1 MGSVSVTVCVY
12 TAKLSLG
19 VIVLMDGPRPIAIC
33 SPGSTGMA
41 ADLTDRASERMLAC
55 RLFISPAETF
65 TVHELDEAA
74 ETFH

>member
-1 MGSVSVTVCVY
+1 
-12 TAKLSLG
+12 
-19 VIVLMDGPRPIAIC
+19 MDGPRPIAIC

-41 ADLTDRASERMLAC
+41 ADLTDRAAERMLAC
-55 RLFISPAETF
+55 RLFISPAETI